1 MFARPHRPFDC
12 LGAHCA
18 RRAPSAARWPGC
30 LRQWPCDRNTRRSRF
45 LFPEAAIVAA
55 DPAFACRRRVADA
68 FTSSRL
74 PFSAKD
80 PIAHMDEYDEL
91 LR

>member
-1 MFARPHRPFDC
+1 MRSEH
-12 LGAHCA
+12 
-18 RRAPSAARWPGC
+18 APVA
-30 LRQWPCDRNTRRSRF
+30 
-45 LFPEAAIVAA
+45 LFIPEAAIVAA
-55 DPAFACRRRVADA
+55 EPAFACVRRVADA

-74 PFSAKD
+74 AFSAKN